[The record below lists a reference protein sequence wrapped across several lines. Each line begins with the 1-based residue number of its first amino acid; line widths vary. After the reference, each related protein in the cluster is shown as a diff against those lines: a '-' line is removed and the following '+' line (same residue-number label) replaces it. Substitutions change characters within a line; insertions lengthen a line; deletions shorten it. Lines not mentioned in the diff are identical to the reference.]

1 MEHLIQRTLEQK
13 LMMTTT
19 ISGLGSS
26 KNILLWIPR
35 PSYLWDFQLVVTQV
49 HKVCIIALLVEK
61 NTHGRDLVERHAD
74 FCIDAGINFEGI
86 NQEVASGQWE
96 FQIFAKG
103 AKAAGDQIWV
113 ARYLLD
119 RLTED
124 YGYYIEYHP
133 KPIKGDWNGSGMH
146 ANFSNTLLRTC
157 GSKETYEKVCE
168 AFRPVAKEHI
178 SVYGEFNDQRLT
190 GAARD
195 SINQ

>member
-1 MEHLIQRTLEQK
+1 
-13 LMMTTT
+13 MMTTT

-35 PSYLWDFQLVVTQV
+35 PSYLGISIGGYPGPQGMYYCSVGG
-49 HKVCIIALLVEK
+49 K

-96 FQIFAKG
+96 FQILPKEL
-103 AKAAGDQIWV
+103 KLLVIKSV

-133 KPIKGDWNGSGMH
+133 N
-146 ANFSNTLLRTC
+146 L
-157 GSKETYEKVCE
+157 
-168 AFRPVAKEHI
+168 
-178 SVYGEFNDQRLT
+178 
-190 GAARD
+190 
-195 SINQ
+195 

>member
-35 PSYLWDFQLVVTQV
+35 PSYLWDFQLVVTQRSTQGMYYCSV
-49 HKVCIIALLVEK
+49 GGK

-133 KPIKGDWNGSGMH
+133 KPIKVIGMG
-146 ANFSNTLLRTC
+146 L
-157 GSKETYEKVCE
+157 VCMPI
-168 AFRPVAKEHI
+168 FPIHC
-178 SVYGEFNDQRLT
+178 
-190 GAARD
+190 
-195 SINQ
+195 